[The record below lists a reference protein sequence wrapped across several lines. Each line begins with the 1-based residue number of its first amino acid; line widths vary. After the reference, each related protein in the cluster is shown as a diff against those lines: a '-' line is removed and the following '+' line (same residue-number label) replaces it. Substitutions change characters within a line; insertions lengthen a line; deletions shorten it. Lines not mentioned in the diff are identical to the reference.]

1 MLTPTGLYSIG
12 ISVPRGTVSINGID
26 HSPPAWAHMPSVEFS
41 YVKLSF
47 TPQHESVKVN
57 MAGSMGTYHC
67 QSRMRDVPAVP
78 VQLGALVRPGPC
90 DKNAV
95 SYTNR
100 RKRNFFIGV
109 SKA

>member
-47 TPQHESVKVN
+47 TPQHETLNVN
-57 MAGSMGTYHC
+57 VADSMGTHRC
-67 QSRMRDVPAVP
+67 QRKMRDVPAVP
-78 VQLGALVRPGPC
+78 VRM
-90 DKNAV
+90 
-95 SYTNR
+95 
-100 RKRNFFIGV
+100 
-109 SKA
+109 KAPVLPV